1 MKPSLPDSPVK
12 PALLSVLGCLVASI
26 DFFVPWPG
34 RHSSLFGASLF
45 LGFAVFAAGAI
56 LSLKFTSDLRHG
68 VENQDWPESQIE
80 PLRKHLES
88 PWYTALSIA
97 LLVAFVLFAIF
108 IKRFRGE
115 SWACYLFVQTVSQL
129 RMAVRR
135 PLSRTPSGPLTGL
148 HSLTPIHSDHW
159 GQR

>member
-1 MKPSLPDSPVK
+1 M
-12 PALLSVLGCLVASI
+12 
-26 DFFVPWPG
+26 
-34 RHSSLFGASLF
+34 FGLF
-45 LGFAVFAAGAI
+45 LLLDFAVFAVGAI

-88 PWYTALSIA
+88 PWYTALTIV
-97 LLVAFVLFAIF
+97 LLIAFVLFGIF

-115 SWACYLFVQTVSQL
+115 SWVCFLFLQTISQL

-135 PLSRTPSGPLTGL
+135 PVSRTPFGPLTGL

-159 GQR
+159 GHR